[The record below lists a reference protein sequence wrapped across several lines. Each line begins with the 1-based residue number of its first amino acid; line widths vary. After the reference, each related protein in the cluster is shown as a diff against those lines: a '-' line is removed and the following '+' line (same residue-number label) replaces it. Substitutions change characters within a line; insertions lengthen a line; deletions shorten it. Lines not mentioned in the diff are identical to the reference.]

1 MAWVLERDREKEGVW
16 LEPMPSAADPQLY
29 GGGTQ
34 AHPAKK
40 HGQRAAG
47 TLSAYPSRRS
57 CAIVPWTLADKRAR
71 ADRDRQQIWPPGR
84 EEWLSLALLDASGW
98 LLQPGLHVHTHAL
111 DGPLAKRP
119 RPDDSSSAA
128 AAAAH
133 LLLHE
138 PCATLNGGSGS
149 AHTPRTGPDA
159 HGEWAL
165 PVPLGTVDSVRAP
178 AADSADGSS
187 TWDEVATGGSPRAYT
202 SPRAAADRPKRPS
215 APVPGSRAQLP
226 GLWPDCRP
234 LPPLDRPLRPL
245 VSRVQHVA
253 SRAARM
259 ALHELLA
266 TPALRQL
273 YFAAAGHA
281 APQPLQLTRDTQ
293 PLHARPDQLVRL
305 VYWRRRASEPA
316 RCKGDGGGA

>member
-1 MAWVLERDREKEGVW
+1 
-16 LEPMPSAADPQLY
+16 MPSAADPQLY

-245 VSRVQHVA
+245 VSLSLIHI
-253 SRAARM
+253 
-259 ALHELLA
+259 
-266 TPALRQL
+266 
-273 YFAAAGHA
+273 
-281 APQPLQLTRDTQ
+281 
-293 PLHARPDQLVRL
+293 
-305 VYWRRRASEPA
+305 
-316 RCKGDGGGA
+316 